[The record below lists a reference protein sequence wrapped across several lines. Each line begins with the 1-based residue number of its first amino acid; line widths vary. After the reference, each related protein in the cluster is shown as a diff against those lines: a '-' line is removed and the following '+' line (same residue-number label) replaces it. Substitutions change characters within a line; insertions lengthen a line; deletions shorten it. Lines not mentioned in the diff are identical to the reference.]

1 MKRILLTT
9 TSLILAAGFAHA
21 EVTFSGKGEFGV
33 SRTAKVAASAA
44 VAGVQTQIGTGTQA
58 ATDGTYSTATDG
70 TVALTTAVAV
80 AATAATGTAATAT
93 AVTIAAALVVLENAK
108 GVLAVIQNIHDN
120 NLLLDVDATGYV
132 VTTGA
137 GTTNAAVG
145 GALADM
151 KIRDDALAYARGLLA
166 QAQAAYNAQT
176 GTAAVAATAVGKNV
190 AYSGYDLNVAVS
202 GAADNGMTFSMG
214 FDMGAGSIADQDDDR
229 VLDAMGTTIA
239 ASALTIGHNGLTY
252 VIGANEIDDLYDD
265 TQNGDVSVAGSM
277 GGIAFTLVH
286 DMDDDTAAVTASTV
300 WTAAGTAGDGTATYV
315 ETAAIAAVYES
326 TSLKLSGNAGGLGWS
341 FTTTNKN
348 DRGNA
353 ATAVSGTYAVGD
365 ALSFTL
371 KHDTQG
377 KRESIN
383 TLSASYTMDALT
395 IALSMADDKA
405 HAGNTNTSTK
415 ASSNMSV
422 AYANGPLTA
431 KFATDESSQWWVN
444 TKYDLGGGASAFAT
458 VDHNEFAVLGL
469 SFAF

>member
-1 MKRILLTT
+1 MTAGSAVTATSNGATSHTADDGTTTVGYVNGVLTT
-9 TSLILAAGFAHA
+9 TA
-21 EVTFSGKGEFGV
+21 
-33 SRTAKVAASAA
+33 RTGTADAITANSAA
-44 VAGVQTQIGTGTQA
+44 VTDAPAAGSIRAFEVAVKQA
-58 ATDGTYSTATDG
+58 EEAVID
-70 TVALTTAVAV
+70 AVAV
-80 AATAATGTAATAT
+80 VGTATEQDHLDEEINNVA
-93 AVTIAAALVVLENAK
+93 IAKA
-108 GVLAVIQNIHDN
+108 
-120 NLLLDVDATGYV
+120 
-132 VTTGA
+132 
-137 GTTNAAVG
+137 
-145 GALADM
+145 M
-151 KIRDDALAYARGLLA
+151 LA
-166 QAQAAYNAQT
+166 QAKAVLAAMN
-176 GTAAVAATAVGKNV
+176 GTAVVAATAVGKNV

-265 TQNGDVSVAGSM
+265 TQNGDVSVAGNM
-277 GGIAFTLVH
+277 GGIALTLVA
-286 DMDDDTAAVTASTV
+286 DLDDDTKAVAASTNYTAETNVGGNAAYVASVYSEVAAV
-300 WTAAGTAGDGTATYV
+300 
-315 ETAAIAAVYES
+315 AAVYES

-377 KRESIN
+377 KREAIN

-395 IALSMADDKA
+395 IALSASDDKA
-405 HAGNTNTSTK
+405 HAGNTNTSSK
-415 ASSNMSV
+415 ASQNMSI

>member
-1 MKRILLTT
+1 MTAGSAVTATSNGATSHTADDGTTTVGYVNGVLTT
-9 TSLILAAGFAHA
+9 TA
-21 EVTFSGKGEFGV
+21 
-33 SRTAKVAASAA
+33 RTGTADAITANSAA
-44 VAGVQTQIGTGTQA
+44 VTDAPAAGSIRAFEVAVKQA
-58 ATDGTYSTATDG
+58 EEAVID
-70 TVALTTAVAV
+70 AVAV
-80 AATAATGTAATAT
+80 VGTATEQDHLDEEINNVA
-93 AVTIAAALVVLENAK
+93 IAKA
-108 GVLAVIQNIHDN
+108 
-120 NLLLDVDATGYV
+120 
-132 VTTGA
+132 
-137 GTTNAAVG
+137 
-145 GALADM
+145 M
-151 KIRDDALAYARGLLA
+151 LA
-166 QAQAAYNAQT
+166 QAKAVLAAMN

-265 TQNGDVSVAGSM
+265 TQNGDVSVAGNM
-277 GGIAFTLVH
+277 GGIAFTLVA
-286 DMDDDTAAVTASTV
+286 DLDDDTKAVAASTNYTAETNVGGNAAYVASVYSEVAAV
-300 WTAAGTAGDGTATYV
+300 
-315 ETAAIAAVYES
+315 AAVYES

-377 KRESIN
+377 KREAIN

-395 IALSMADDKA
+395 IALSASDDKA
-405 HAGNTNTSTK
+405 HAGNTNTSSK
-415 ASSNMSV
+415 ASQNMSI

>member
-1 MKRILLTT
+1 VTAGSAVTATSNGATSHTADDGTTTVGYVNGVLTT
-9 TSLILAAGFAHA
+9 TA
-21 EVTFSGKGEFGV
+21 
-33 SRTAKVAASAA
+33 RTGTADAITANSAA
-44 VAGVQTQIGTGTQA
+44 VTDAPAAGSIRAFEVAVKQA
-58 ATDGTYSTATDG
+58 EEAVID
-70 TVALTTAVAV
+70 AVAV
-80 AATAATGTAATAT
+80 VGTATEQDHLDEEINNVA
-93 AVTIAAALVVLENAK
+93 IAKA
-108 GVLAVIQNIHDN
+108 
-120 NLLLDVDATGYV
+120 
-132 VTTGA
+132 
-137 GTTNAAVG
+137 
-145 GALADM
+145 M
-151 KIRDDALAYARGLLA
+151 LA
-166 QAQAAYNAQT
+166 QAKAVLAAMN
-176 GTAAVAATAVGKNV
+176 GTAVVAATAVGKNV

-265 TQNGDVSVAGSM
+265 TQNGDVSVAGNM
-277 GGIAFTLVH
+277 GGIAFTLVA
-286 DMDDDTAAVTASTV
+286 DLDDDTKAVAASTNYTAETNVGGNAAYVASVYSEVAAV
-300 WTAAGTAGDGTATYV
+300 
-315 ETAAIAAVYES
+315 AAVYES

-377 KRESIN
+377 KREAIN

-395 IALSMADDKA
+395 IALSASDDKA
-405 HAGNTNTSTK
+405 HAGNTNTSSK
-415 ASSNMSV
+415 ASQNMSI

>member
-1 MKRILLTT
+1 MTAGSAVTATSNGATSYTADDGTTTVGYVNGVLTT
-9 TSLILAAGFAHA
+9 TA
-21 EVTFSGKGEFGV
+21 
-33 SRTAKVAASAA
+33 RTGTADAITANSAA
-44 VAGVQTQIGTGTQA
+44 VTDAPAAGSIRAFEVAVKQA
-58 ATDGTYSTATDG
+58 EEAVID
-70 TVALTTAVAV
+70 AVAV
-80 AATAATGTAATAT
+80 VGTATEQDHLDEEINN
-93 AVTIAAALVVLENAK
+93 VVIAKA
-108 GVLAVIQNIHDN
+108 
-120 NLLLDVDATGYV
+120 
-132 VTTGA
+132 
-137 GTTNAAVG
+137 
-145 GALADM
+145 M
-151 KIRDDALAYARGLLA
+151 LA
-166 QAQAAYNAQT
+166 QAKAVLAAMN
-176 GTAAVAATAVGKNV
+176 GTAVVAATAVGKNV

-265 TQNGDVSVAGSM
+265 TQNGDVSVAGNM
-277 GGIAFTLVH
+277 GGIAFTLVA
-286 DMDDDTAAVTASTV
+286 DLDDDTKAVAASTNYTAETNVGGNAAYVASVYSEVAAV
-300 WTAAGTAGDGTATYV
+300 
-315 ETAAIAAVYES
+315 AAVYES

-377 KRESIN
+377 KREAIN

-395 IALSMADDKA
+395 IALSASDDKA
-405 HAGNTNTSTK
+405 HAGNTNTSSK
-415 ASSNMSV
+415 ASQNMSI

>member
-1 MKRILLTT
+1 MTAGSAVTATSNGATSHTADDGTTTVGYVNGVLTT
-9 TSLILAAGFAHA
+9 TA
-21 EVTFSGKGEFGV
+21 
-33 SRTAKVAASAA
+33 RTGTADAITANSAA
-44 VAGVQTQIGTGTQA
+44 VTDAPAAGSIRAFEVAVKQA
-58 ATDGTYSTATDG
+58 EEAVID
-70 TVALTTAVAV
+70 AVAV
-80 AATAATGTAATAT
+80 VGTATEQDHLDEEINNVA
-93 AVTIAAALVVLENAK
+93 IAKA
-108 GVLAVIQNIHDN
+108 
-120 NLLLDVDATGYV
+120 
-132 VTTGA
+132 
-137 GTTNAAVG
+137 
-145 GALADM
+145 M
-151 KIRDDALAYARGLLA
+151 LA
-166 QAQAAYNAQT
+166 QAKAVLAAMN
-176 GTAAVAATAVGKNV
+176 GTAVVAATAVGKNV

-377 KRESIN
+377 KREAIN

-395 IALSMADDKA
+395 IALSASDDKA

-415 ASSNMSV
+415 ASQNMSI

>member
-1 MKRILLTT
+1 VTAGSAVTATSNGATSHTADDGTTTVGYVNGVLTT
-9 TSLILAAGFAHA
+9 TA
-21 EVTFSGKGEFGV
+21 
-33 SRTAKVAASAA
+33 RTGTADAITANSAA
-44 VAGVQTQIGTGTQA
+44 VTDAPAAGSIRAFEVAVKQA
-58 ATDGTYSTATDG
+58 EEAVID
-70 TVALTTAVAV
+70 AVAV
-80 AATAATGTAATAT
+80 VGTATEQDHLDEEINNVA
-93 AVTIAAALVVLENAK
+93 IAKA
-108 GVLAVIQNIHDN
+108 
-120 NLLLDVDATGYV
+120 
-132 VTTGA
+132 
-137 GTTNAAVG
+137 
-145 GALADM
+145 M
-151 KIRDDALAYARGLLA
+151 LA
-166 QAQAAYNAQT
+166 QAKAVLAAMN

-265 TQNGDVSVAGSM
+265 TQNGDVSVAGNM
-277 GGIAFTLVH
+277 GGIAFTLVA
-286 DMDDDTAAVTASTV
+286 DLDDDTKAVAASTNYTAETNVGGNAAYVASVYSEVAAV
-300 WTAAGTAGDGTATYV
+300 
-315 ETAAIAAVYES
+315 AAVYES

-377 KRESIN
+377 KREAIN

-395 IALSMADDKA
+395 IALSASDDKA
-405 HAGNTNTSTK
+405 HAGNTNTSSK
-415 ASSNMSV
+415 ASQNMSI

>member
-1 MKRILLTT
+1 MTAGSAVTATSNGATSHTADDGTTTVGYVNGVLTT
-9 TSLILAAGFAHA
+9 TA
-21 EVTFSGKGEFGV
+21 
-33 SRTAKVAASAA
+33 RTGTADAITANSAA
-44 VAGVQTQIGTGTQA
+44 VTDAPAAGSIRAFEVAVKQA
-58 ATDGTYSTATDG
+58 EEAVID
-70 TVALTTAVAV
+70 AVAV
-80 AATAATGTAATAT
+80 VGTATEQDHLDEEINNVA
-93 AVTIAAALVVLENAK
+93 IAKA
-108 GVLAVIQNIHDN
+108 
-120 NLLLDVDATGYV
+120 
-132 VTTGA
+132 
-137 GTTNAAVG
+137 
-145 GALADM
+145 M
-151 KIRDDALAYARGLLA
+151 LA
-166 QAQAAYNAQT
+166 QAKAVLAAMN
-176 GTAAVAATAVGKNV
+176 GTAVVAATAVGKNV

-265 TQNGDVSVAGSM
+265 TQNGDVSVAGNM
-277 GGIAFTLVH
+277 GGIAFTLVA
-286 DMDDDTAAVTASTV
+286 DLDDDTKAVAASTNYTAETNVGGNAAYVASVYSEVAAV
-300 WTAAGTAGDGTATYV
+300 
-315 ETAAIAAVYES
+315 AAVYES

-377 KRESIN
+377 KREAIN

-395 IALSMADDKA
+395 IALSASDDKA
-405 HAGNTNTSTK
+405 HAGNTNTSSK
-415 ASSNMSV
+415 ASQNMSI

>member
-1 MKRILLTT
+1 VTAGSAVTATSNGATSHTADDGTTTVGYVNGVLTT
-9 TSLILAAGFAHA
+9 TA
-21 EVTFSGKGEFGV
+21 
-33 SRTAKVAASAA
+33 RTGTADAITANSAA
-44 VAGVQTQIGTGTQA
+44 VTDAPAAGSIRAFEVAVKQA
-58 ATDGTYSTATDG
+58 EEAVID
-70 TVALTTAVAV
+70 AVAV
-80 AATAATGTAATAT
+80 VGTATEQDHLDEEINNVA
-93 AVTIAAALVVLENAK
+93 IAKA
-108 GVLAVIQNIHDN
+108 
-120 NLLLDVDATGYV
+120 
-132 VTTGA
+132 
-137 GTTNAAVG
+137 
-145 GALADM
+145 M
-151 KIRDDALAYARGLLA
+151 LA
-166 QAQAAYNAQT
+166 QAKAVLAAMN
-176 GTAAVAATAVGKNV
+176 GTAVVAATAVGKNV

-265 TQNGDVSVAGSM
+265 TQNGDVSVAGNM
-277 GGIAFTLVH
+277 GGIAFTLVA
-286 DMDDDTAAVTASTV
+286 DLDDDTKAVAASTNYTAETNVGGNAAYVASVYSEVAAV
-300 WTAAGTAGDGTATYV
+300 
-315 ETAAIAAVYES
+315 AAVYES

-353 ATAVSGTYAVGD
+353 ATAVSGTYAIGD

-377 KRESIN
+377 KREAIN

-395 IALSMADDKA
+395 IALSASDDKA
-405 HAGNTNTSTK
+405 HAGNTNTSSK
-415 ASSNMSV
+415 ASQNMSI

>member
-1 MKRILLTT
+1 MTT
-9 TSLILAAGFAHA
+9 TA
-21 EVTFSGKGEFGV
+21 
-33 SRTAKVAASAA
+33 RTGTADAITANSAA
-44 VAGVQTQIGTGTQA
+44 VTDAPAAGSIRAFEVAVKQA
-58 ATDGTYSTATDG
+58 EEAVID
-70 TVALTTAVAV
+70 AVAV
-80 AATAATGTAATAT
+80 VGTATEQDHLDEEINNVA
-93 AVTIAAALVVLENAK
+93 IAKA
-108 GVLAVIQNIHDN
+108 
-120 NLLLDVDATGYV
+120 
-132 VTTGA
+132 
-137 GTTNAAVG
+137 
-145 GALADM
+145 M
-151 KIRDDALAYARGLLA
+151 LA
-166 QAQAAYNAQT
+166 QAKAVLAAMN
-176 GTAAVAATAVGKNV
+176 GTAVVAATAVGKNV

-265 TQNGDVSVAGSM
+265 TQNGDVSVAGNM
-277 GGIAFTLVH
+277 GGIAFTLVA
-286 DMDDDTAAVTASTV
+286 DLDDDTKAVAASTNYTAETNVGGNAAYVASVYSEVAAV
-300 WTAAGTAGDGTATYV
+300 
-315 ETAAIAAVYES
+315 AAVYES

-377 KRESIN
+377 KREAIN

-395 IALSMADDKA
+395 IALSASDDKA
-405 HAGNTNTSTK
+405 HAGNTNTSSK
-415 ASSNMSV
+415 ASQNMSI